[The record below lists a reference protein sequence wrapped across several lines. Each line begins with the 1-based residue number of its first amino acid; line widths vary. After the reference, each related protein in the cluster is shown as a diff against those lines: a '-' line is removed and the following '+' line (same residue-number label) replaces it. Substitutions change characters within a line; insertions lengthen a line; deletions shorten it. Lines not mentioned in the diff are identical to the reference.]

1 MREAIND
8 AEILINMLAEAGLDI
23 ALPPGILMYL
33 VKTLQGLEML
43 NVSMVAVKAM
53 VQWFNGSMV

>member
-33 VKTLQGLEML
+33 VKTLQGLRC
-43 NVSMVAVKAM
+43 ST
-53 VQWFNGSMV
+53 